1 MEKIIYQGETF
12 YYLNGRIYDGSFI
25 EIPKIVSRPI
35 LNEYLKNVDY
45 SGYGENELL
54 KYIKELKIAE
64 LYSTCQTAVSFGLN
78 KFTDSVDYY
87 STVFPIITSCYRALG
102 QPQKAIDFWMENRS
116 LFWCCLSTPL
126 LTSLAAAYCDVGDY
140 VSAKGCADRAYALQG
155 GGKGYNTELS
165 PVYGRIK
172 KEGGD
177 L

>member
-87 STVFPIITSCYRALG
+87 STVFPIITSCYRKMYLRT
-102 QPQKAIDFWMENRS
+102 K
-116 LFWCCLSTPL
+116 STASTYISGVIFFAFP
-126 LTSLAAAYCDVGDY
+126 AATFK
-140 VSAKGCADRAYALQG
+140 S
-155 GGKGYNTELS
+155 T
-165 PVYGRIK
+165 
-172 KEGGD
+172 
-177 L
+177 